1 MKNLE
6 KSHTRTERRQNVLTG
21 STINSSQYGIL
32 ILLNGHHEQ
41 LVKTVR
47 GSMIFKGSLLVI
59 DIMIYRRSL
68 ENKWSLHSLLLF
80 PFFCPVCEAHQISP
94 WLQTPPCFFFNTTV
108 CVGKE
113 HLHLDSDVCH
123 QRALSDAAYEY
134 RGISF
139 FLYFFFRGYG
149 AEACTARLTLL
160 PPSVPLFHVLVGDE
174 VVWRQC
180 RYGWCDD
187 AVSHRFVPGLK
198 LFEGK
203 DLSSTTAPWNNSI
216 PSIYRWRWVSYVTWG
231 VFTNEVFFL
240 NPRVKSNNNHT
251 PCHLCLMACCCILH
265 LCHVFPWSSEIAV
278 AQTNGALTLKS
289 LLIQS
294 P

>member
-113 HLHLDSDVCH
+113 HLHLDSDVRH

-139 FLYFFFRGYG
+139 FLYFFFSRVWSRGLHS
-149 AEACTARLTLL
+149 TADTIAALCSTLSCVGGRRSCLKTMQIRLVWWCCE
-160 PPSVPLFHVLVGDE
+160 PPLRSWAE
-174 VVWRQC
+174 VVWREGSQFC
-180 RYGWCDD
+180 HC
-187 AVSHRFVPGLK
+187 AVKQFYSFNLQMA
-198 LFEGK
+198 
-203 DLSSTTAPWNNSI
+203 LSVL
-216 PSIYRWRWVSYVTWG
+216 R
-231 VFTNEVFFL
+231 
-240 NPRVKSNNNHT
+240 
-251 PCHLCLMACCCILH
+251 HLRCLY
-265 LCHVFPWSSEIAV
+265 
-278 AQTNGALTLKS
+278 
-289 LLIQS
+289 
-294 P
+294 

>member
-1 MKNLE
+1 MTPN
-6 KSHTRTERRQNVLTG
+6 
-21 STINSSQYGIL
+21 ST
-32 ILLNGHHEQ
+32 
-41 LVKTVR
+41 V
-47 GSMIFKGSLLVI
+47 
-59 DIMIYRRSL
+59 
-68 ENKWSLHSLLLF
+68 
-80 PFFCPVCEAHQISP
+80 
-94 WLQTPPCFFFNTTV
+94 
-108 CVGKE
+108 
-113 HLHLDSDVCH
+113 
-123 QRALSDAAYEY
+123 
-134 RGISF
+134 F
-139 FLYFFFRGYG
+139 FLTLQFVLGKSICILTVMCAIKEPWVMLHMNTEGFLSFSIFFFRGYG

-180 RYGWCDD
+180 RYGWCYD

-203 DLSSTTAPWNNSI
+203 DLSSATAPWNNSI

>member
-94 WLQTPPCFFFNTTV
+94 WLQTPPCFFLTLQFVLGKSICILTVMCAIKEPWVMLHMNTEGFLSFSIFFSRVWSRGLHSTADTIAALCSTLS
-108 CVGKE
+108 CVGGRRSCLKTM
-113 HLHLDSDVCH
+113 
-123 QRALSDAAYEY
+123 Q
-134 RGISF
+134 I
-139 FLYFFFRGYG
+139 
-149 AEACTARLTLL
+149 RLVLWCCE
-160 PPSVPLFHVLVGDE
+160 PPLRSWAE
-174 VVWRQC
+174 VVWREGSQFC
-180 RYGWCDD
+180 HC
-187 AVSHRFVPGLK
+187 AVKQFYSFNLQMA
-198 LFEGK
+198 
-203 DLSSTTAPWNNSI
+203 LSVL
-216 PSIYRWRWVSYVTWG
+216 R
-231 VFTNEVFFL
+231 
-240 NPRVKSNNNHT
+240 
-251 PCHLCLMACCCILH
+251 HLRCLY
-265 LCHVFPWSSEIAV
+265 
-278 AQTNGALTLKS
+278 
-289 LLIQS
+289 
-294 P
+294 